1 MDMGGHMAM
10 STESSEAEAIYR
22 LMAWLSP
29 SYPVGAFSYSH
40 GLEYAVEAGFVHDA
54 HSTIEWLEDV
64 IRMGGARNDG
74 VFFACAHRATSQ
86 NNWPGLRDA
95 AQLAAAHAPSAELA
109 LETGAQGAAF
119 IRATRDAWPCD
130 ALERLAHIWPGPYAY
145 PVAVGAAAAGHGIDA
160 DRGLAAYLQAFAANL
175 VSAAVRLVPLG
186 QSDGQR
192 IVAGLSPAILEMAVD
207 LRDATLDDIGAASLM
222 VDYCSMRHE
231 TQYTRLFRS

>member
-1 MDMGGHMAM
+1 MT
-10 STESSEAEAIYR
+10 TELPEAEAIYR
-22 LMAWLSP
+22 LMTWLSP

-64 IRMGGARNDG
+64 MRHGGARNDG
-74 VFFACAHRATSQ
+74 VLLVCTHHAVSQ
-86 NNWPGLRDA
+86 GNWPGLRETV
-95 AQLAAAHAPSAELA
+95 QLAAAHAPSAELA

-130 ALERLAHIWPGPYAY
+130 ALERLALIWPGPYAY
-145 PVAVGAAAAGHGIDA
+145 PVAVGTAAAGHGIA
-160 DRGLAAYLQAFAANL
+160 IDRALAAYLQAFAANL

-192 IVAGLSPAILEMAVD
+192 IVAGLSPRILEMAAD
-207 LRDATLDDIGAASLM
+207 LRDASLDDVGTATLM
-222 VDYCSMRHE
+222 SDFCSMRHE